1 MRILKWSNKQLCA
14 RLKLAHEM
22 NIRIIGE
29 LKKTQE
35 LLTKCREWTA
45 QREALVATPTIQEI
59 AATVQGGE
67 LPRRI
72 Q

>member
-22 NIRIIGE
+22 NVRVVKE
-29 LKKTQE
+29 LEKVQD

-45 QREALVATPTIQEI
+45 QREALVQTPTLEQI
-59 AATVQGGE
+59 ADIVTHKPGVK
-67 LPRRI
+67 P
-72 Q
+72 